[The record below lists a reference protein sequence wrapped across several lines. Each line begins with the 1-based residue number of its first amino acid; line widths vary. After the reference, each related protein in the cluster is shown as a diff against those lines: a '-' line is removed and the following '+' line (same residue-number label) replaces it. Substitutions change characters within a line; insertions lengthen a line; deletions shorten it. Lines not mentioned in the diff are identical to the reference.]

1 MEGNKLKI
9 LTVVGARPQII
20 KAAAISRAVK
30 MSFAGRISE
39 KILHTGQHYDTN
51 MSEVF
56 FSELGIPAP
65 DYNLNV
71 GSGMHGSQTALMISG
86 IEKVLL
92 AEKPDLLIL
101 FGDTNSTLAGAV
113 AASKLHVPVAHIEAG
128 LRSFN
133 KSMPEEINRIMCD
146 HASTWLFVPTL
157 AGLKNL
163 KREGFAVADSMFAE
177 KIIEKE
183 NQDANTSSLSG
194 VNVEILPKLI
204 SVNTICNKTEKST
217 RNSTENLNA
226 NPTENP
232 TAILNGNQIENSTQ
246 NSSEILIGNPTE
258 NLTGNPIGNSIPSNS
273 AASEDLQCD
282 FKDLNVNV
290 YQSITIDN
298 PGVYHTGDVMYDNSL
313 FFSDVAEERAPLNGI
328 LRKVFEDAYR
338 RPSAVD
344 RASEWHLKKGE
355 YILATIHRD
364 NNTDNPERLNAI
376 FKALADIAEGVA
388 GKEGITVVVPLHP
401 RTEKMLE
408 KILDPVLYERVVK
421 LRDRIDSGDF
431 LNGTLSDNPGIILL
445 PPASF
450 FEMISLE
457 KGARM
462 VITDSGG
469 VQKEAF
475 FFRRPC
481 LILRHETEW
490 VEIVECGAAKLVDAD
505 YNSIIDG
512 YFEFLRKKVVYPEIF
527 GDGRAAEKI
536 LSIISGTDFSK

>member
-1 MEGNKLKI
+1 MEEKKLKI

-20 KAAAISRAVK
+20 KAAAISRAIK
-30 MSFAGRISE
+30 SSFFGKISE
-39 KILHTGQHYDTN
+39 KILHTGQHYDAN

-71 GSGMHGSQTALMISG
+71 GSGTHGSQTALMISG
-86 IEKVLL
+86 IEKVLV

-133 KSMPEEINRIMCD
+133 KAMPEEINRIICD
-146 HASTWLFVPTL
+146 HASTWLFVPTI

-163 KREGFAVADSMFAE
+163 KREGFDIDDSRIADKKVS
-177 KIIEKE
+177 
-183 NQDANTSSLSG
+183 
-194 VNVEILPKLI
+194 
-204 SVNTICNKTEKST
+204 
-217 RNSTENLNA
+217 
-226 NPTENP
+226 
-232 TAILNGNQIENSTQ
+232 
-246 NSSEILIGNPTE
+246 
-258 NLTGNPIGNSIPSNS
+258 
-273 AASEDLQCD
+273 
-282 FKDLNVNV
+282 
-290 YQSITIDN
+290 IDN

-313 FFSDVAEERAPLNGI
+313 FFSDVADEKAPLSGI
-328 LRKVFEDAYR
+328 LRKVFEDGFKR
-338 RPSAVD
+338 LSAAD
-344 RASEWHLKKGE
+344 RAGEWHLKKGE
-355 YILATIHRD
+355 YVLATIHRD

-376 FKALADIAEGVA
+376 FKALADIAEGV
-388 GKEGITVVVPLHP
+388 TVVVPLHP

-408 KILDPVLYERVVK
+408 KILDPMLYERVVR
-421 LRDRIDSGDF
+421 LRDRIDSGEF
-431 LNGTLSDNPGIILL
+431 MTGSLSDNPGILLL

-450 FEMISLE
+450 FDMISLE

-475 FFRRPC
+475 FFSKPC

-490 VEIVECGAAKLVDAD
+490 VEIVECGAARLVDAD
-505 YNSIIDG
+505 YDSIVDG
-512 YFEFLRKKVVYPEIF
+512 YFDFLSKRVTYPEIF

-536 LSIISGTDFSK
+536 LSIICGTDFSK